1 VDVTGARWRRSSFSS
16 GDDGNNCVEVAFLP
30 DGTVAVRDTKD
41 RSIPAHRYSMTAWH
55 AFTAGIRA
63 GEFRKATFM
72 S

>member
-41 RSIPAHRYSMTAWH
+41 RALPPHLYPAPAWR
-55 AFTAGIRA
+55 ALTAGIRA
-63 GEFRKATFM
+63 GEFDR
-72 S
+72 